1 MNLPT
6 IRLTIALCGLGAA
19 LPAAAADVR
28 AQLTPDL
35 IYNHCLTAGVGSQ
48 TEGTFMLPGGRV
60 TGTVLCTDADVAASN
75 IALTYRG
82 DDDDDGDGHR
92 RGSPN
97 SSDGGEEVGE
107 AGTGQ
112 AG

>member
-1 MNLPT
+1 MNVPT

-35 IYNHCLTAGVGSQ
+35 IYSHCVTAGVGSQ

-60 TGTVLCTDADVAASN
+60 TGTVLCTEADVAASGMSP
-75 IALTYRG
+75 AYHDDDDDEDDHRG
-82 DDDDDGDGHR
+82 GSHDDDDGD
-92 RGSPN
+92 RGE
-97 SSDGGEEVGE
+97 GGDDD
-107 AGTGQ
+107 
-112 AG
+112 